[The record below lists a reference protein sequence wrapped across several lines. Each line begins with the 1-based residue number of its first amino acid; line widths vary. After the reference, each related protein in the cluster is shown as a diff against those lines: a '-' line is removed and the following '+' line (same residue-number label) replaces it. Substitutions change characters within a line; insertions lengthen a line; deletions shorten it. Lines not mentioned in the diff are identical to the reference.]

1 MKQRDWAKDYTDLL
15 AERDTWKARAEA
27 AEKEL
32 FALQTQNAIAKGDIE
47 LLRSELTLA
56 NARAEAAEKRIAD
69 LVVAYDHNNP
79 LRTADV
85 HPLNCTCM
93 RCAIDKVRA
102 A

>member
-1 MKQRDWAKDYTDLL
+1 MNPDIMLWKLKAD
-15 AERDTWKARAEA
+15 AER
-27 AEKEL
+27 
-32 FALQTQNAIAKGDIE
+32 
-47 LLRSELTLA
+47 
-56 NARAEAAEKRIAD
+56 ARAEAAEKRIAD